1 MGYRKGAD
9 GKPEIIPEEA
19 RVIRQIYDA
28 YLSGKSL
35 QDIKRMLE
43 DEGIVTK
50 TGLTVWSMGAIQ
62 NILRNEKYACDA
74 LLQKTYTIDPIS
86 GTRKKNEGELAQ
98 YLVKNLRGVQ
108 FSISPLYMEK
118 EW

>member
-1 MGYRKGAD
+1 
-9 GKPEIIPEEA
+9 
-19 RVIRQIYDA
+19 
-28 YLSGKSL
+28 
-35 QDIKRMLE
+35 MLE

-62 NILRNEKYACDA
+62 NILRNEKYAGDA

-98 YLVKNLRGVQ
+98 YLVKIV
-108 FSISPLYMEK
+108 IPLLFPVRHLCLFRMR
-118 EW
+118 